1 MGRVSFRTRRDT
13 VTGDSIGVGSYP
25 RGGAYWQGI
34 AGIATPLQDND
45 KALRSNDFIIAFD
58 AQQESLFEATAV
70 DYNTVLVSWELTEA
84 PTTEES
90 LSGSSGLI
98 GLMIR
103 YSNLGYPES
112 ANEGDE
118 IFYDENPVDI
128 DLSDFSVFHENAPE
142 GQWAYYTIFGRYYQ
156 DGGGYWYEKF
166 ASVEALVPTNY
177 GSTDTLWRRIPQ
189 YYRDQDNGDLYKF
202 LSIFGFEL
210 DRTRTLIQSV
220 FLGHDPLLAEAEGVD
235 QLAKLV
241 GLEVGVEDIG
251 VTRTRALLHDIGF
264 LRKRKGTIE
273 GIIGYLTALSGARVT
288 FEYVDGFGYQAT
300 IHAQRANLIGNPHL
314 FGTAGT
320 TWGIASSGAVTADN
334 SSGKLNILNSGTTEV
349 FVLLLS
355 KVGIPTEAGTE
366 YYMSA
371 ELTRTNG
378 VKYVGGLL
386 IPTLPVEGISLSF
399 PSPAPTDLLPTTY
412 VGTRPVWEL
421 TSPTTTGTKYPVIAF
436 SIPAGQSVTIDDWML
451 EPNNYGEYFD
461 GSSDFGGFLY
471 QNNFN
476 DHAWSGTKN
485 ASYSVFTVQ
494 RKKTQEA
501 IKRICSSIMP
511 VTITFDPE
519 DSEELR
525 FDWVPGK

>member
-1 MGRVSFRTRRDT
+1 MARVSFRTRRDT
-13 VTGDSIGVGSYP
+13 NAGGDTIGVGSYP
-25 RGGAYWQGI
+25 RGGASWQEV
-34 AGIATPLQDND
+34 AGVSPALQDND
-45 KALRSNDFIIAFD
+45 KSLRSNNFIIAFD
-58 AQQESLFEATAV
+58 AEQESLFEATAV
-70 DYNTVLVSWELTEA
+70 DYNTVLVSWELTEE
-84 PTTEES
+84 PVTEES

-128 DLSDFSVFHENAPE
+128 NLGNFSVFHENAPE

-177 GSTDTLWRRIPQ
+177 DSTNTLWKRIPQ

-202 LSIFGFEL
+202 LSVFGFEL

-241 GLEVGVEDIG
+241 GLEVGVADIG

-264 LRKRKGTIE
+264 LRKRKGTID
-273 GIIGYLTALSGARVT
+273 GIIGYLTALSGARVD
-288 FEYVDGFGYQAT
+288 FELVSGSYRAT
-300 IHAQRANLIGNPHL
+300 IHSQRANLIGNPHL

-320 TWGIASSGAVTADN
+320 TWDTFSDKTITRINA
-334 SSGKLNILNSGTTEV
+334 SGKLVISFSGTGV
-349 FVLLLS
+349 AKVAVIS
-355 KVGIPTEAGTE
+355 KVAIPVGANTE

-371 ELTRTNG
+371 DFDATGTTTYYGGDLLSSSTITSLPTLTEALPI
-378 VKYVGGLL
+378 VYVGG
-386 IPTLPVEGISLSF
+386 
-399 PSPAPTDLLPTTY
+399 
-412 VGTRPVWEL
+412 RPVWEL
-421 TSPTTTGTKYPVIAF
+421 TPPTADGTKYPVIYF
-436 SIPAGQSVTIDDWML
+436 SIPTGHSVTIDDWML

-511 VTITFDPE
+511 VTISFDPE
-519 DSEELR
+519 DTNDLR
-525 FDWVPGK
+525 FDWVPGET

>member
-1 MGRVSFRTRRDT
+1 MARVSFRTRRDT
-13 VTGDSIGVGSYP
+13 LAGGDPIGVGSYA
-25 RGGAYWQGI
+25 RGGSNFQEI
-34 AGIATPLQDND
+34 AGVSSALQDND
-45 KALRSNDFIIAFD
+45 KSLRSNDLLIAFD

-70 DYNTVLVSWELTEA
+70 DYNTVLVSWELTES
-84 PTTEES
+84 PTTEAL

-98 GLMIR
+98 GLMLR

-112 ANEGDE
+112 ANAGDE
-118 IFYDENPVDI
+118 VFYDENPVDE
-128 DLSDFSVFHENAPE
+128 DLSNFKVFHENVPE
-142 GQWAYYTIFGRYYQ
+142 GQWAYYTLFGRYYQ

-166 ASVEALVPTNY
+166 ASVETLVPTDY
-177 GSTDTLWRRIPQ
+177 GSTDTLWKRIPQ
-189 YYRDQDNGDLYKF
+189 YYREQDGGDLYKF
-202 LSIFGFEL
+202 LSVFGFEL

-241 GLEVGVEDIG
+241 GLEVGVDDIG

-264 LRKRKGTIE
+264 LRKRKGTID

-288 FEYVDGFGYQAT
+288 FEDVSGIGYQAT

-314 FGTAGT
+314 FGTSGS
-320 TWGIASSGAVTADN
+320 TWDTFSDQTITKVN
-334 SSGKLNILNSGTTEV
+334 SSGKLVMSFSGTGTATV
-349 FVLLLS
+349 ALIS
-355 KVGIPTEAGTE
+355 KVGIPAESGTD
-366 YYMSA
+366 YYMSSEITA
-371 ELTRTNG
+371 TGSTTYYG
-378 VKYVGGLL
+378 GGLL
-386 IPTLPVEGISLSF
+386 SSSTMTTLPTLTVATPIK
-399 PSPAPTDLLPTTY
+399 Y
-412 VGTRPVWEL
+412 VGTRPVWEI
-421 TSPTTTGTKYPVIAF
+421 TTPTTTGTYYPVLYF
-436 SIPAGQSVTIDDWML
+436 SIPTGKSVTVDDWML

-494 RKKTQEA
+494 KKKTQEA

-511 VTITFDPE
+511 VTITFDP
-519 DSEELR
+519 DDTDQLR
-525 FDWVPGK
+525 LDWVPGKT